1 MQLELTTV
9 TGTDRC
15 VVDES
20 VVEVFQVWQVGDDI
34 QLAVRLVTDGVPT
47 QVQGLKLCEPPQVT
61 HLWKI
66 QDTGVDKGGH
76 RYTGVDTSRLNG
88 HRYTGVDTGRLQWT
102 KVDTGRLE
110 RVDTRLDT
118 SRLEWIKVDTG
129 SLEWTQVDWSGHR
142 QTGVDTSRLGWTQ
155 VDWSGHK

>member
-9 TGTDRC
+9 TDRC

-20 VVEVFQVWQVGDDI
+20 VVKVFKVWQVGDDI

-66 QDTGVDKGGH
+66 QDTGVDKGG
-76 RYTGVDTSRLNG
+76 
-88 HRYTGVDTGRLQWT
+88 Q
-102 KVDTGRLE
+102 K
-110 RVDTRLDT
+110 
-118 SRLEWIKVDTG
+118 
-129 SLEWTQVDWSGHR
+129 
-142 QTGVDTSRLGWTQ
+142 
-155 VDWSGHK
+155 